1 MEKQLSENQE
11 QDNQEKELDAEV
23 DKFGN
28 IILSV
33 PEGEIRARIDQLR
46 NTETSDS
53 GE

>member
-11 QDNQEKELDAEV
+11 QDNQENELDAKV
-23 DKFGN
+23 DEFGN